1 MEVCVMRVGEIS
13 SVYYRPQ
20 CRKNRIK
27 KQTEGNSTSGNPSDV
42 NFRGTFGKIVGGTL
56 GTGAVVA
63 ASMVVAPAIIC
74 LAGAGLV
81 AGMVSGDVAEDKI
94 NKEGDYKNDK

>member
-1 MEVCVMRVGEIS
+1 MRVGRIS
-13 SVYYRPQ
+13 SVYYKPQ
-20 CRKNRIK
+20 LKNKISE
-27 KQTEGNSTSGNPSDV
+27 QQESGSSKVPDSNL
-42 NFRGTFGKIVGGTL
+42 NFRGKFGKIVGGAI

-81 AGMVSGDVAEDKI
+81 AGMVGGDVAEDKI
-94 NKEGDYKNDK
+94 NKEGDYKNNK

>member
-1 MEVCVMRVGEIS
+1 MRVGQIS
-13 SVYYRPQ
+13 SVYYSPRSKVCNP
-20 CRKNRIK
+20 KNYSKTQIPED
-27 KQTEGNSTSGNPSDV
+27 TNISV
-42 NFRGTFGKIVGGTL
+42 NFKGKFGKIVGGAI

-63 ASMVVAPAIIC
+63 ASMIAAPAIIC

-94 NKEGDYKNDK
+94 NKEGDYKNR

>member
-1 MEVCVMRVGEIS
+1 MKVASVS

-20 CRKNRIK
+20 CRKGAL
-27 KQTEGNSTSGNPSDV
+27 KQHSDENSGVVQKDVSFKGN
-42 NFRGTFGKIVGGTL
+42 FGKIVGVTL

-63 ASMVVAPAIIC
+63 ASFFAAPAIIC

-81 AGMVSGDVAEDKI
+81 AGMVAGDVAEDKI
-94 NKEGDYKNDK
+94 NKEGEYKKDKDEKK

>member
-1 MEVCVMRVGEIS
+1 MKVASVS

-20 CRKNRIK
+20 CRKGAL
-27 KQTEGNSTSGNPSDV
+27 KQHSDENSGVVQKDVSFKGN
-42 NFRGTFGKIVGGTL
+42 FGKIVGGTL

-63 ASMVVAPAIIC
+63 ASFFAAPAIIC

-81 AGMVSGDVAEDKI
+81 AGMVAGDVAEAKI
-94 NKEGDYKNDK
+94 NKEGEYKKDKDENK

>member
-1 MEVCVMRVGEIS
+1 MKVASVS

-20 CRKNRIK
+20 CRKGAL
-27 KQTEGNSTSGNPSDV
+27 KQHSDENSGVVQKDVSFKGN
-42 NFRGTFGKIVGGTL
+42 FGKIVGGTL

-63 ASMVVAPAIIC
+63 ASFFAA

-81 AGMVSGDVAEDKI
+81 AGMVAGDVAEDKI
-94 NKEGDYKNDK
+94 NKEGEYKKDKDEKK

>member
-1 MEVCVMRVGEIS
+1 MKVASVS

-20 CRKNRIK
+20 CRKGAL
-27 KQTEGNSTSGNPSDV
+27 KQHSDENSGVSFKGN
-42 NFRGTFGKIVGGTL
+42 FGKIVGGTL

-63 ASMVVAPAIIC
+63 ASFFAAPAIIC

-81 AGMVSGDVAEDKI
+81 AGMVAGDVAEDKI
-94 NKEGDYKNDK
+94 NKEGEYKKDKDEKK